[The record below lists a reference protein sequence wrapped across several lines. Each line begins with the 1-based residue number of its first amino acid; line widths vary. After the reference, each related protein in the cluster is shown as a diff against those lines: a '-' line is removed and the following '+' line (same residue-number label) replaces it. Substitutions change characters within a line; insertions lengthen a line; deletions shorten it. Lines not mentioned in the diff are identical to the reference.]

1 MDELLWI
8 SHATGQMEREIG
20 RSKVH
25 LECSVYSILVR
36 EMRYVVSV
44 PPKKNTPGRWLSE
57 TSPGCRI
64 IMYYRETSNTCW
76 TCLEISAFLSSPDE
90 CGHLWMGV
98 DVKGDVLCLWML
110 SVTAPAAS
118 GMLRLLRALN

>member
-44 PPKKNTPGRWLSE
+44 PPKKIHLADGFLKHHQAAGSSCITEKHQTLTGRVW
-57 TSPGCRI
+57 R
-64 IMYYRETSNTCW
+64 
-76 TCLEISAFLSSPDE
+76 
-90 CGHLWMGV
+90 
-98 DVKGDVLCLWML
+98 
-110 SVTAPAAS
+110 
-118 GMLRLLRALN
+118 